1 MIAFLSIQEP
11 NEYDWSM
18 LARVMNY
25 LTSTV
30 DEALMLKVNNKERI
44 WLYVDATFT
53 VHKDMKTR
61 TGADMTTIREALIL
75 MFIKQ
80 KVNAQSET
88 EATLV
93 WVIT

>member
-1 MIAFLSIQEP
+1 VIAFLSIQEP

-25 LTSTV
+25 LMSTV
-30 DEALMLKVNNKERI
+30 DEALMLKVDNKEII

-61 TGADMTTIREALIL
+61 TGADMTTIREALVL
-75 MFIKQ
+75 TFIKQ

>member
-1 MIAFLSIQEP
+1 VIAFLSIQEP

-25 LTSTV
+25 LMSTV
-30 DEALMLKVNNKERI
+30 DEALMLKVDNKERI
-44 WLYVDATFT
+44 WLYIDATLT